1 MVRAMKAKA
10 IIAGLLFATA
20 GCQTLATDSDVAA
33 RITNPTD
40 DSRKALQSA
49 INDAL
54 GANVTLADDAL
65 TDSSVLTIE
74 RNPPRS
80 MENLPAQG
88 RNIDMPMQF
97 RLVLDDGD
105 CVLIFT
111 ADDSR
116 RTLADTNCIAE

>member
-1 MVRAMKAKA
+1 MKAKA
-10 IIAGLLFATA
+10 IMAGLLFATA

-40 DSRKALQSA
+40 DSRDALQRA
-49 INDAL
+49 VNNAL
-54 GANVTLADDAL
+54 DANVTLADDAL
-65 TDSSVLTIE
+65 TNSSVLTIE

-88 RNIDMPMQF
+88 RNMDMPMQF
-97 RLVLDDGD
+97 RLVLNDGD
-105 CVLIFT
+105 CVLIYT

-116 RTLADTNCIAE
+116 RKLSDTRCIAE